1 MSSTAIEMDS
11 IKNSSSVQTA
21 SSFEHQIEDVEDAA
35 ATEATKGGTKDDDYD
50 MRRMGKLQELRRN
63 FRFVSIWGFSLLL
76 GNAWVVALISSN
88 VTLAN
93 GGMAG
98 GVWMFLIVAVGMF
111 FCMLSMAEM
120 ASMAPTA
127 GGQYHWV
134 SEFAPPKYQ
143 RFLSYMVGWMCVL
156 GWQAAMCAS
165 AYTPALNIQGLIA
178 LNVEGYTLPGWHAA
192 LMTIGIVIICIL
204 INTVAIKKLPLLE
217 GFMLLFFF
225 FSFFT
230 IIVVLWVMAERTPA
244 KKVFTEFSDNMG
256 WGNVGLSTLIGILSP
271 FTTLLG
277 SDSACHLSEELK
289 DASWVLPRSMAATAV
304 VNYALGFVTVITL
317 MFTLGGSVQS
327 VLDTEFGQGYIQVFY
342 NAVQSK
348 AGASGLTAI
357 VCILLF
363 FTAINQV
370 TTTSRQLFAFARDGG
385 LPFSAF
391 LGRVRPGMDIPLN
404 ACTVTV
410 VLTVLI
416 SLIVIGS
423 NTAFNVITSLSS
435 VGLLTSYIIC
445 IGCMARKRIMKE
457 VLLPSRFS
465 LGRWGLAIN
474 LTAIIFL
481 SFCWVLLFFPS
492 RPHPDAQNM
501 NWTIL
506 IYGVTWIAAVIYYI
520 FKGRYDYAGPVEGIN
535 KDY

>member
-1 MSSTAIEMDS
+1 MDS

-21 SSFEHQIEDVEDAA
+21 SSFEHQIEDVDDAA

-88 VTLAN
+88 ITLAN

-120 ASMAPTA
+120 ASMWGTYSRWPIPF
-127 GGQYHWV
+127 
-134 SEFAPPKYQ
+134 EFAPPKYQ

-230 IIVVLWVMAERTPA
+230 IVVVLWVMAERTPA

-327 VLDTEFGQGYIQVFY
+327 VLDTKFGQGYIQVFY

-385 LPFSAF
+385 LPFSSF

-410 VLTVLI
+410 VITVLI

-457 VLLPSRFS
+457 VLLPSRFN

-474 LTAIIFL
+474 MTAIIFL

-492 RPHPDAQNM
+492 RPHPSAQNM

-506 IYGVTWIAAVIYYI
+506 IYGVTWIAAVIYYR

>member
-21 SSFEHQIEDVEDAA
+21 SSFEHQIDDAEDAA

-88 VTLAN
+88 ITLAN
-93 GGMAG
+93 GGVAG
-98 GVWMFLIVAVGMF
+98 GV
-111 FCMLSMAEM
+111 
-120 ASMAPTA
+120 APTA

-204 INTVAIKKLPLLE
+204 INTITIKKLPLLE

-416 SLIVIGS
+416 
-423 NTAFNVITSLSS
+423 
-435 VGLLTSYIIC
+435 
-445 IGCMARKRIMKE
+445 
-457 VLLPSRFS
+457 
-465 LGRWGLAIN
+465 
-474 LTAIIFL
+474 
-481 SFCWVLLFFPS
+481 
-492 RPHPDAQNM
+492 
-501 NWTIL
+501 
-506 IYGVTWIAAVIYYI
+506 
-520 FKGRYDYAGPVEGIN
+520 
-535 KDY
+535 